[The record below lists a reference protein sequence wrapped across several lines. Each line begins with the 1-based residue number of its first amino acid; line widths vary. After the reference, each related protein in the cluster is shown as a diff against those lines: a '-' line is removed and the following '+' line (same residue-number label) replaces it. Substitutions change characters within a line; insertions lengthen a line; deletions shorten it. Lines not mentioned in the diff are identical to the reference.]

1 MQITGVYYQFSA
13 TLLES
18 VSNLLSCILLTS
30 SWIDGRN
37 GLSNE
42 MRRRRLMKDCKKDL
56 ITVALVNPHLIN
68 RESYHAYTLH
78 REKATDQ
85 SYDKQGRIHGY
96 RSRVRVGRGHI

>member
-30 SWIDGRN
+30 SWIDGRK

-42 MRRRRLMKDCKKDL
+42 LRGCRLMQDYKKDL

-68 RESYHAYTLH
+68 RESYHAYTG
-78 REKATDQ
+78 K
-85 SYDKQGRIHGY
+85 KQRINLMIN
-96 RSRVRVGRGHI
+96 RSNSIIHMTH